1 MKNIEVIA
9 TSSKCTGCGCCAN
22 LCAFGAIRMEPDN
35 DGFYRPVTD
44 AEKCKDC
51 GLCLDRCPANSP
63 DYSNSAEP
71 ECYALMASDEVR
83 AKSSS
88 GGAFTLIADEI
99 FSRGGYV
106 CGVAYTDD
114 CRKTHH
120 VIIDSPEGMDA
131 LRGSK
136 YIMSN
141 TEDVYSRIGKL
152 LSEEKYVLFSGT
164 PCQVAGLNAY
174 LGKLKDSPYLL
185 TVDLICHGIPS
196 EKAFSKYMRDLHAN
210 RKIQHLGFKDKEYG
224 WHASLTIKYD
234 NDEVY
239 NMPCETD
246 PYFISYLNG
255 LNKNKSCGECQ
266 FAKIPRQGDITIGD
280 YWGINNHNPDFN
292 DKKGTSV
299 VLINN
304 ERAKQFLKN
313 IRENAK
319 LFEQTP
325 LDPAVKGNSNLV
337 SSPKNNISRSQFFKK
352 IDSFR
357 YQEAVKWGF
366 AAERYDIGLVGIP
379 TFPNFGGALT
389 YYSLYSTL
397 KDMGYS
403 VALFSRP
410 RSTGRPPIPPE
421 HIYTKNPYAP
431 GALKLDFKDKEAM
444 RMANDICENFVVGS
458 DQLFNSDLYKRFGEI
473 VTLDWISDNHR
484 KVAYAA
490 SFGHNYFWGPEN
502 ERAKMAHFMQKFDA
516 FSVREED
523 GVKLAKESFGVD
535 AQHVLDPVFLCDRKH
550 YEKIAKDSNVKS
562 SGKHIFAYILDPTTK
577 KENILSHVEKKLE
590 LETELYSD
598 MLYLPSEA
606 KVKAESAKF
615 KHTLLQGNVNERLNS
630 LVNSD
635 FIVTDSFHGVCFA
648 IIFEIPFVAILN
660 PLRGASRFY
669 SVLGKLGLLDRLV
682 SDVSELKEKKWLLE
696 EKMDFSG
703 AREILATER
712 ERCLGW
718 LKNAIE
724 PADKCAKAFSEVD
737 VMNEKI
743 TALRKELVSRD
754 IRINAMISNR
764 NFLYESDLNR
774 YLDAL
779 ISAKEELEIYIAVM
793 DTPGLAI
800 KDELADKLMSLGI
813 KTSLKDKHWHS
824 YVAAIDGGKLINE
837 TLSKKDE
844 RVIFTGKIG
853 GRPVKVVSASFNKG
867 NYCAVVLDGVDYS
880 NGRRGLNFVVV
891 DKATGM
897 VVDTANFDT
906 HIPAYT
912 CWRFG
917 QQCTTHAPEIKAVA
931 AVETPKQNNVYSDC
945 NNIHEYL
952 DLLCNYKNDLNIFIA
967 VKDTPGLELN
977 EKTAEKLMALGLK
990 ESLKDKHWHSY
1001 IAAIGRG
1008 NVLCELINTEG
1019 KEINYEGTVDA
1030 VSVKLKSSSYNNGN
1044 IGSIVINGKEYSE
1057 QSRGLNIVVTDA
1069 ATGAKLDS
1077 VCFDTHTASAACKR
1091 GGNVVGGLPVT
1102 PVAIKTEPVN
1112 VAAPAPAAPAP
1123 AAPALFDNNN
1133 ERNLHAAFFVAG
1145 MGGSSLDYFVD
1156 KGIKKIAIYGTDLLA
1171 SLLYEQAY
1179 AKGIETPVLISNKT
1193 RSVDV
1198 RMPKGGSITLND
1210 INTVDIENLDMPIVV
1225 ASAIYPPELI
1235 KRVDNYKERVLRIS
1249 DLNYYSIIKNSIFDK
1264 ALEYQR
1270 SNPDMKVAVLNMTR
1284 VYEIDNPSEN
1294 EINVKLKQANKL
1306 NGSQKQD
1313 IINKVY
1319 FDRGFDENYL
1329 NSVIR
1334 ILKTVNNGGIDFMVD
1349 ESGEYRNC
1357 VGGYRVT
1364 KNIPDDFVNTIYFFG
1379 NSVCF
1384 GLGTDDDYT
1393 IQSVLQRELNEHYN
1407 ADSPYSVLNCAN
1419 GGGANAIAQ
1428 AKSFDFHAPVNGDM
1442 VVFCMGFGDLLK
1454 DVYKDK
1460 LLWVDTRDVL
1470 NRPHDL
1476 GEIFFD
1482 IDHMNRFGYEACGKL
1497 LAKALKENNYLESRE
1512 TLEAYPKERKRIEL
1526 PIDLKPDEMEEL
1538 DKFVESLEQYKDPNA
1553 TGRIGSIVMN
1563 CNPFTLG
1570 HRYLIESSAA
1580 KCDKLY
1586 IFVVEENQ
1594 SVFPFED
1601 RLELVRKGTA
1611 DLKNVTVLPSGNFI
1625 ISQKTFQAYF
1635 TKEENN
1641 EAVIDASGDIN
1652 IFASKIA
1659 PALGITVRF
1668 AGEEP
1673 LDNITNQY
1681 NSTMKR
1687 ILPRAGIDF
1696 EVIKRKEEG
1705 GAVISA
1711 SRVRKLLKEKNFDE
1725 IARITPPTTLEYL
1738 RERFRDSKSVLVLG
1752 GTRFM
1757 GIRLVEKL
1765 IEKNHFVTIAT
1776 RGRSK
1781 DSFGKKVTRVVI
1793 DRLNEQTMADAFDGK
1808 YYDIVIDNTS
1818 YCSNAAK
1825 YALEHIKCG
1834 RYIMTS
1840 SVAVYSGPKTHRE
1853 EKDFDASAIQ
1863 YELLDRS
1870 SYNIGKRYAEAVLC
1884 QGYPDVNYAIPRI
1897 PFVVEEEHLRNK
1909 DLNMRLYFY
1918 TEHIVKG
1925 IPINI
1930 DNPDYICSFIRTTD
1944 EADFIIQLAESDL
1957 RGPVNVSAEGTITVA
1972 ELVKLIERLS
1982 GKTAVITPDG
1992 DPHPFRQEHFGE
2004 GDLGCRFDL
2013 EKAKSIGY
2021 QPPTLMSWLEPLIQ
2035 KYIDM
2040 INAE

>member
-1 MKNIEVIA
+1 MNNIISVA
-9 TSSKCTGCGCCAN
+9 ASSKCTGCGCCAN
-22 LCAFGAIRMEPDN
+22 ICAFDAIQMKADE
-35 DGFYRPVTD
+35 DGFYRPVINED
-44 AEKCKDC
+44 SCKDC
-51 GLCLDRCPANSP
+51 GLCLDRCPANAP
-63 DYSNSAEP
+63 DYSNDPEP

-99 FSRGGYV
+99 FRLGGYV
-106 CGVAYTDD
+106 CGVAYMDD

-120 VIIDSPEGMDA
+120 IIIDDPEDMAA

-141 TEDVYSRIGKL
+141 TEDVYKRIGKL

-174 LGKLKDSPYLL
+174 LGSGKDSPYLL

-196 EKAFSKYMRDLHAN
+196 EKAFSKYMRDLHSN

-234 NDEVY
+234 NDEIY

-266 FAKIPRQGDITIGD
+266 FAKMPRQGDITIGD
-280 YWGINNHNPDFN
+280 YWGINNYNPDFN

-304 ERAKQFLKN
+304 ERAKRFIAGIK
-313 IRENAK
+313 ENAK
-319 LFEQTP
+319 LFEPTP
-325 LDPAVKGNSNLV
+325 LDPAIKGNSNLV
-337 SSPKNNISRSQFFKK
+337 KSPRNHTSRSQFFKK
-352 IDSFR
+352 IDDLR

-490 SFGHNYFWGPEN
+490 SFGHNFFWGPEK

-535 AQHVLDPVFLCDRKH
+535 AQHVLDPVFLCDRRH
-550 YEKIAKDSNVKS
+550 YERIAEDSGIKS
-562 SGKHIFAYILDPTTK
+562 SDKHIFSYILDPTEA
-577 KENILSHVEKKLE
+577 KESILSHVEEKLG
-590 LETELYSD
+590 LESELYSD

-606 KVKAESAKF
+606 KIKVESAKF
-615 KHTLLQGNVNERLNS
+615 RHTLLQGNVNERLNS

-682 SDVSELKEKKWLLE
+682 SDVSELEEKKWLLE
-696 EKMDFSG
+696 EPMDFTG
-703 AREILATER
+703 AREILAAER
-712 ERCLGW
+712 ERCLDW

-724 PADKCAKAFSEVD
+724 PAEKCGKAFSDVD
-737 VMNEKI
+737 IMNDKFA
-743 TALRKELVSRD
+743 ALKKELVSRD
-754 IRINAMISNR
+754 IRINAMLSNR
-764 NFLYESDLNR
+764 NFMYESDFNK

-779 ISAKEELEIYIAVM
+779 ISAKEELDIYITVM

-800 KDELADKLMSLGI
+800 KDELANKLMSLGI
-813 KTSLKDKHWHS
+813 KTSLKDKHWRS
-824 YVAAIDGGKLINE
+824 YVAALDGGKLVNE

-844 RVIFTGKIG
+844 RVIFTGNIG
-853 GRPVKVVSASFNKG
+853 GRSVKVVSASFNKG

-880 NGRRGLNFVVV
+880 NGRRGLNFVVA

-897 VVDTANFDT
+897 VVDTVNFDT
-906 HIPAYT
+906 HIAEYT

-931 AVETPKQNNVYSDC
+931 AVEAPVQNNIYSDC
-945 NNIHEYL
+945 TDIHWYL
-952 DLLCNYKNDLNIFIA
+952 DLLCHYKDNLNIFIA

-1001 IAAIGRG
+1001 VAAIGRG
-1008 NVLCELINTEG
+1008 NVLGELIDTEG
-1019 KEINYEGTVDA
+1019 KEINYEGMVDA
-1030 VSVKLKSSSYNNGN
+1030 VSVKLKSSAYNNGN
-1044 IGSIVINGKEYSE
+1044 IGSIMINGKEYAV
-1057 QSRGLNIVVTDA
+1057 QSRGLNIVVMDA
-1069 ATGAKLDS
+1069 ATGVKLDS
-1077 VCFDTHTASAACKR
+1077 VCFDTHVADATCKR
-1091 GGNVVGGLPVT
+1091 IEAVPVVPK
-1102 PVAIKTEPVN
+1102 AEPVN
-1112 VAAPAPAAPAP
+1112 VAAPAAAAPAP
-1123 AAPALFDNNN
+1123 VVPAPAPAPVVPALFDNNN

-1179 AKGIETPVLISNKT
+1179 AKGIETPVLISDRDRKLDM
-1193 RSVDV
+1193 RLPRV
-1198 RMPKGGSITLND
+1198 GGVEFKN
-1210 INTVDIENLDMPIVV
+1210 INNVDIENLDMPIVI
-1225 ASAIYPPELI
+1225 ASVSYPIELTKRI
-1235 KRVDNYKERVLRIS
+1235 KNFKERSLKIS
-1249 DLNYYSIIKNSIFDK
+1249 DLNYYSILKHSILDM
-1264 ALEYQR
+1264 ALEYQK
-1270 SNPDMKVAVLNMTR
+1270 SHPKMKVVVLNMTR
-1284 VYEIDNPSEN
+1284 VFELDNISEIERSIKTGQVDRAK
-1294 EINVKLKQANKL
+1294 IL
-1306 NGSQKQD
+1306 NA
-1313 IINKVY
+1313 VFY
-1319 FDRGFDENYL
+1319 DRGFDKAYVDAVTPVQTIVEKYGIAF
-1329 NSVIR
+1329 VADEERGIR
-1334 ILKTVNNGGIDFMVD
+1334 RCSN
-1349 ESGEYRNC
+1349 
-1357 VGGYRVT
+1357 GYRT
-1364 KNIPDDFVNTIYFFG
+1364 TLHTPENFENTIYFFG

-1384 GLGTDDDYT
+1384 GVGTDDEYT
-1393 IQSVLQRELNEHYN
+1393 IETVLQKSINEYYN
-1407 ADSPYSVLNCAN
+1407 GDSPYSVLNCAN
-1419 GGGANAIAQ
+1419 GGGLNTVAQ
-1428 AKSFDFHAPVNGDM
+1428 AKYFNYHAPVDGDI
-1442 VVFCMGFGDLLK
+1442 VVFCMGFGTHLEEM
-1454 DVYKDK
+1454 YKDK
-1460 LLWVDTRDVL
+1460 LLWVNTRDVL

-1476 GEIFFD
+1476 GEIYYD
-1482 IDHMNRFGYEACGKL
+1482 NDHMNRFGYEACGKL

-1526 PIDLKPDEMEEL
+1526 PIDLNPDEMKEL

-1834 RYIMTS
+1834 RYIMIS
-1840 SVAVYSGPKTHRE
+1840 SIAVYSGPKTHRE

-1925 IPINI
+1925 IPLNI
-1930 DNPDYICSFIRTTD
+1930 DNPDYTCSFIRTTD